1 MRRALLVLAL
11 LAAASAP
18 SLAAARPLLGAS
30 YPGERGGFAGAKTR
44 LDELKTLGFRSVSLV
59 PTYPY
64 SGLNRIDF
72 ARGPGEEE
80 VANAA
85 ALALASGFTVVLK
98 PHLDPPAYFAGYDP
112 YGGDA
117 HTWRADCPWRGFFDV
132 DPMSESYRGLIRD
145 SMDIIALALAR
156 VKGPVPPVRLEL
168 GVELMDSVVAAPER
182 WLELLNYARE
192 ERRRDGL
199 DGKILFSHNF
209 EHHVEIPEDVVL
221 RLKPAGRKALGR
233 YIKGL
238 DALAL
243 SQYMDLTAA
252 TPAAELA
259 RRLPTADE
267 VAAALALHD
276 ANFRRVVLQGL
287 LGLKPSEIPPIHI
300 GEFGVGRGGLKHP
313 NVWSGDA
320 SPTEEAALDAEIAR
334 GYEGLARYLSLA
346 SPTRAFSATL
356 WVTGKHYDVFGW
368 QNSSFAVPAAADAAK
383 AYLSGR

>member
-1 MRRALLVLAL
+1 MKHPLFAALL
-11 LAAASAP
+11 LAATAASAGTD
-18 SLAAARPLLGAS
+18 ARPLLGAS
-30 YPGERGGFAGAKTR
+30 WPGAKGGFADASAR
-44 LDELKTLGFRSVSLV
+44 IEELKALGFRQVSLV

-64 SGLNRIDF
+64 AGLDRIEF
-72 ARGPGEEE
+72 PKGPDGDE

-85 ALALASGFTVVLK
+85 ALALAAGFTVVLK
-98 PHLDPPAYFAGYDP
+98 PHLDPPAYFPGYDA
-112 YGGDA
+112 YGGDQ
-117 HTWRADCPWRGFFDV
+117 HSWRADCPWRGFFDV
-132 DPMSESYRGLIRD
+132 DPMSEDYRGLIRSSLD
-145 SMDIIALALAR
+145 EVSRALAR
-156 VKGPVPPVRLEL
+156 QKGPVPPVRLEL
-168 GVELMDSVVAAPER
+168 GVELMDSVVAFPER
-182 WLELLNYARE
+182 WLELLKYARE
-192 ERRRDGL
+192 ERRRLGL
-199 DGKILFSHNF
+199 DGKVLFSHNF

-221 RLKPAGRKALGR
+221 RLKPAGRKALAR

-252 TPAAELA
+252 TPPDELK

-267 VAAALALHD
+267 VAKALALHD
-276 ANFRRVVLQGL
+276 ANFRRDVLEKL
-287 LGLKPSEIPPIHI
+287 LGLKSSEIPPIHI

-320 SPTEEAALDAEIAR
+320 SPEEEKALAAEIAR
-334 GYEGLARYLSLA
+334 GYEGLTRYLSLE

-368 QNSSFAVPAAADAAK
+368 RNSSYAIPAAADAAR

>member
-1 MRRALLVLAL
+1 MKRALSLVLL
-11 LAAASAP
+11 LAAS
-18 SLAAARPLLGAS
+18 AAAAADVRPLLGAS
-30 YPGERGGFAGAKTR
+30 FPGAKGGYADAHVR
-44 LDELKTLGFRSVSLV
+44 IEELKSIGFRQVALV

-64 SGLNRIDF
+64 AGLDRIDF
-72 ARGPGEEE
+72 SKGPDEDE
-80 VANAA
+80 VADAA
-85 ALALASGFTVVLK
+85 ALALGAGFTVILK
-98 PHLDPPAYFAGYDP
+98 PHLDPPAYFPGYDP
-112 YGGDA
+112 YGGDQ

-132 DPMSESYRGLIRD
+132 DPMSEDYRGLIRTSLD
-145 SMDIIALALAR
+145 ALGRAFAR
-156 VKGPVPPVRLEL
+156 QKGPVPPVRLEL
-168 GVELMDSVVAAPER
+168 GVELMDSVVAHPDH
-182 WLELLNYARE
+182 WLDLLNFARR
-192 ERRRDGL
+192 ERRRLGL
-199 DGKILFSHNF
+199 DGKVLLSHNF

-221 RLKPAGRKALGR
+221 RLDKKGRKALAR

-252 TPAAELA
+252 TPPAELK

-276 ANFRRVVLQGL
+276 ANFRRDVLEKL
-287 LGLKPSEIPPIHI
+287 LGLKPSQIPPIHI

-320 SPTEEAALDAEIAR
+320 SPEEEKALDAEIAR
-334 GYEGLARYLSLA
+334 GYEGLARYLSLP

-368 QNSSFAVPAAADAAK
+368 QNSSYAVPAAADVAR
-383 AYLSGR
+383 AYLGGR

>member
-1 MRRALLVLAL
+1 VRRALRVGLL
-11 LAAASAP
+11 LAAAAG
-18 SLAAARPLLGAS
+18 AARAEGRPLLGAS
-30 YPGERGGFAGAKTR
+30 YPGAKGGFAEAPAR
-44 LDELKTLGFRSVSLV
+44 LEELKSLGFRLVSLV
-59 PTYPY
+59 PAYPY
-64 SGLNRIDF
+64 AGLNRIDYSK
-72 ARGPGEEE
+72 GPDEDE

-85 ALALASGFTVVLK
+85 ALALSAGFTVVVK
-98 PHLDPPAYFAGYDP
+98 PHLDPPAYFPGYDP
-112 YGGDA
+112 YGGDQ

-132 DPMSESYRGLIRD
+132 DPMSADYRELIRASLD
-145 SMDIIALALAR
+145 SISRALAR
-156 VKGPVPPVRLEL
+156 QKGPVPPVRLEL

-182 WLELLNYARE
+182 WLELLEFARG
-192 ERRRDGL
+192 ERRRLGL
-199 DGKILFSHNF
+199 DGKVLLSHNF

-221 RLKPAGRKALGR
+221 RLKPAGRKALAS

-252 TPAAELA
+252 TPPDELK

-267 VAAALALHD
+267 VARALALHD
-276 ANFRRVVLQGL
+276 ADFRRDVLEKL
-287 LGLKPSEIPPIHI
+287 LGLKASEIPPIHI

-320 SPTEEAALDAEIAR
+320 SPDEEKALDAEIAR
-334 GYEGLARYLSLA
+334 GYEGLARYLSLE

-356 WVTGKHYDVFGW
+356 WVTGRHYDVFGW
-368 QNSSFAVPAAADAAK
+368 ENSSYAVPAAADAAK